1 MFTKSGG
8 ETEGNTLATWTD
20 RNLKVQQKQIHSI
33 APGTEEP
40 QVQQDRLGT
49 NWLESFAER
58 GLQQTEHESAA
69 HPCREEG

>member
-8 ETEGNTLATWTD
+8 ENEGTVNTLATWTD

-40 QVQQDRLGT
+40 RAKG
-49 NWLESFAER
+49 
-58 GLQQTEHESAA
+58 QTGNQLARKL
-69 HPCREEG
+69 C